1 MIKKQPY
8 FLSWFYRL
16 FCEPTQL
23 ILRITMTLLTI
34 VEASKQFGVTRS
46 RIYRAIDRGEITPQ
60 VNDDGAKVIDAA
72 DMVRV
77 FGTKASTRKTA
88 PNKSDAMPA
97 RQSEQIVEILQ
108 EQLKQAQEREQF
120 YKAEIAN
127 IRKDFDDF
135 KLMITHNPTPAPRTE
150 GEQPEHLKQGRTDEP
165 HEQQGI
171 ERNDRGVTEKKEQP
185 KRGFWGRFFP

>member
-1 MIKKQPY
+1 
-8 FLSWFYRL
+8 
-16 FCEPTQL
+16 
-23 ILRITMTLLTI
+23 MTLLTI
-34 VEASKQFGVTRS
+34 VEAAKQFGVTRS

-88 PNKSDAMPA
+88 PNKSDTMPA
-97 RQSEQIVEILQ
+97 KQSEQIVEILR

-135 KLMITHNPTPAPRTE
+135 KLMITHTPNPTQQTVQ
-150 GEQPEHLKQGRTDEP
+150 EQSEHTKQVRTDGTQ
-165 HEQQGI
+165 EQQGTG
-171 ERNDRGVTEKKEQP
+171 RNDRRVTEEKEQP
-185 KRGFWGRFFP
+185 KKGFWRRLLD

>member
-1 MIKKQPY
+1 
-8 FLSWFYRL
+8 
-16 FCEPTQL
+16 
-23 ILRITMTLLTI
+23 MTLLTI

-97 RQSEQIVEILQ
+97 QQSEQLIEILR

-120 YKAEIAN
+120 YKQEISN

-135 KLMITHNPTPAPRTE
+135 KLMITHAPTPTPRTDD
-150 GEQPEHLKQGRTDEP
+150 EQSEHVKQGRTDETP
-165 HEQQGI
+165 EQQGT
-171 ERNDRGVTEKKEQP
+171 ERNDSGVTENKEKP
-185 KRGFWGRFFP
+185 KRGFWGRLFH

>member
-1 MIKKQPY
+1 
-8 FLSWFYRL
+8 
-16 FCEPTQL
+16 
-23 ILRITMTLLTI
+23 MTLLTI
-34 VEASKQFGVTRS
+34 VEAAKQFGVTRS

-77 FGTKASTRKTA
+77 FGTKASTRKAA
-88 PNKSDAMPA
+88 PNKSNAMPA
-97 RQSEQIVEILQ
+97 QLVEILQ

-135 KLMITHNPTPAPRTE
+135 KLMITHTPTPTPRTDD
-150 GEQPEHLKQGRTDEP
+150 EQPEHTKQGRTDEP
-165 HEQQGI
+165 QEQQGGGC
-171 ERNDRGVTEKKEQP
+171 NDRGVTENKEQR
-185 KRGFWGRFFP
+185 KKGFWRRLLD